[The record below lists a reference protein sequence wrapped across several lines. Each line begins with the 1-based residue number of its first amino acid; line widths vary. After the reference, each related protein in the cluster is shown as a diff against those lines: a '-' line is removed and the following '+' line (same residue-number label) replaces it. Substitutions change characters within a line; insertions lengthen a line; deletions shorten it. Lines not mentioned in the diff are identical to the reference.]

1 MDARIVG
8 FNLVQPEDSPVP
20 MRDFPLHMSMI
31 DALHPV
37 YPDVPIALHAG
48 ELTEG
53 LVPPEGLRF
62 HIRASI
68 EQGHARRIGHG
79 VSVMHE
85 DDAQGLLRIMADRGI
100 LVEVA
105 LSSNDAILGV
115 RGSRHPLTAYLE
127 AGVPVALVTDDE
139 GVSRTTL
146 SREFQRAVEEHGLDY
161 WTLRRMARASLEHAF
176 VEAPERARLLAEFD
190 KAILEFE
197 ARWSNPTT
205 LPR

>member
-1 MDARIVG
+1 VG
-8 FNLVQPEDSPVP
+8 FNLVQPEDYPVP
-20 MRDFPLHMSMI
+20 IRDFSLHMAMI
-31 DALHPV
+31 DVLHPL
-37 YPDVPIALHAG
+37 YPEVRITLHAG

-53 LVPPEGLRF
+53 LVPPEALRF

-85 DDAQGLLRIMADRGI
+85 DDARGLLRMMAERGV
-100 LVEVA
+100 LVEIA
-105 LSSNDAILGV
+105 LSSNDVILGV
-115 RGSRHPLTAYLE
+115 RGSRHPLRTYLD
-127 AGVPVALVTDDE
+127 AGVPVALVTDDP

-161 WTLRRMARASLEHAF
+161 WTLRRVARSSLEHAF
-176 VEAPERARLLAEFD
+176 VEQSEKERLLAEFD
-190 KAILEFE
+190 AAMLEFE

-205 LPR
+205 IPR